1 MLMQYQI
8 QLESTNVCTAEFAYP
23 LYSALLSYLS
33 PAFATQLHENQR
45 TPIRQYL
52 RPTEY
57 GAMWNI
63 TALDAQS
70 YTELERCFSTQQH
83 FILRKFHT
91 QLQVRNIKKTTIP
104 SIEAL
109 FALVTESSHIH
120 QLHFQTPTAFHSKKT
135 YVVLPQPLLILQS
148 ISRTWE
154 KFICPIEDTENR
166 GLQTL
171 AEAALCTKLDVHTTS
186 YPLKTATVPG
196 VVGSMTIKNCA
207 TGFHQLWLDALL
219 YLAQFTGVGIKT
231 ALGMGG
237 VTHTFVGAQ
246 KL

>member
-45 TPIRQYL
+45 TPIRHYL

-109 FALVTESSHIH
+109 FALVTES
-120 QLHFQTPTAFHSKKT
+120 
-135 YVVLPQPLLILQS
+135 

-154 KFICPIEDTENR
+154 QFICPIEDTENR